1 MNNGG
6 IYPYYHVNWGWNGN
20 CDGYYQISDLHPSE
34 DGQHATYEGFNG
46 SQQMTINIKPEDGV
60 NDGIVYLGTPNL
72 YVSSST
78 SKAGSKI
85 TAYTAS
91 CVNFSYKPF
100 NGTLYVALISME
112 DGSMTILGENRIK
125 ALSYL
130 QEQNNLSIDITIPS
144 SIADGQYKIQLLSK
158 QTDNNDYLQVLSKK
172 YPVLTISSS
181 GNVSPEVTNEA
192 MLGSSELEAVTDSD
206 PSLICIN
213 IYELQNLLD
222 APFIGDLKMILADKW
237 GKQLCSF
244 GDSIQPSELSTFEV
258 QEEPLKIKGQLMG
271 EWPDGD
277 YKLYVGARQIN
288 TPKFV
293 YLSFYDIAQPDME
306 YHDLSLNAQIKDS
319 RLVVSGKTYN
329 ILPMSLE
336 HINAEGSLGNASNL
350 KIYNLNGICI
360 GKYGKNLNVLPPGMY
375 IIIEGGYKRKIV
387 IK

>member
-1 MNNGG
+1 
-6 IYPYYHVNWGWNGN
+6 
-20 CDGYYQISDLHPSE
+20 
-34 DGQHATYEGFNG
+34 
-46 SQQMTINIKPEDGV
+46 MTINIKPEDGV